1 MKNKIDLEGAGY
13 KILLICRFLVDLI
26 EIFVLDCMNGGTIE
40 VTDKVFFWS
49 EGGFT
54 L

>member
-1 MKNKIDLEGAGY
+1 MKNKIDLEGCGY
-13 KILLICRFLVDLI
+13 KILFICRLFGYLM
-26 EIFVLDCMNGGTIE
+26 EFFVLDCTFGDTIE
-40 VTDKVFFWS
+40 VTNKVFFWS